1 MKHNQCNWIFLCR
14 YESKRVVPCC
24 LCGPLFWDR
33 WDSPKFCGPILRDK
47 SGTTRKKYHSE
58 SKSPQKKCNFLVR
71 WDVHHQPLVIFG
83 PIIQKKIWIES
94 FKTSATLKCRAE
106 LFASL
111 KFFWN
116 SFWTEWRKWL
126 NLANKVLHHLT

>member
-24 LCGPLFWDR
+24 LCGPLFWNR

-47 SGTTRKKYHSE
+47 SGTIRKNISVSLIIY
-58 SKSPQKKCNFLVR
+58 KKVQL
-71 WDVHHQPLVIFG
+71 FG
-83 PIIQKKIWIES
+83 QMGRTSSAVSYFWANYTKKIWIKS
-94 FKTSATLKCRAE
+94 FKMSATLKCRAE